1 MRIRFITNSRLNL
14 ILLNYVGI
22 VYILSNM
29 NFIFTEL
36 NATRATDISEAE
48 EDVLYQKDVSF
59 SAELEIAPSNR
70 ISKPTVSLKHIATD
84 RTQRLTTTLP
94 IVYNTRRTPNYT
106 YTGEKSKQV
115 DGLKSLIE
123 DGVSKTD
130 LDIIADETKENLLE
144 ANDEKVTTLGPSL
157 EQKVSWTIL
166 NLLLIEVRS

>member
-1 MRIRFITNSRLNL
+1 MINKISVFITSVIYLQTCIPNL
-14 ILLNYVGI
+14 
-22 VYILSNM
+22 LS
-29 NFIFTEL
+29 TEL
-36 NATRATDISEAE
+36 NATRATDISDAE

-70 ISKPTVSLKHIATD
+70 ISKPTVSLKHIDDD

-94 IVYNTRRTPNYT
+94 IVFNTRSTPNYT

-130 LDIIADETKENLLE
+130 LNIIADDTKEDLLE
-144 ANDEKVTTLGPSL
+144 ANDAKVTTQGPSL
-157 EQKVSWTIL
+157 EQKVSLRIVS
-166 NLLLIEVRS
+166 LIFV